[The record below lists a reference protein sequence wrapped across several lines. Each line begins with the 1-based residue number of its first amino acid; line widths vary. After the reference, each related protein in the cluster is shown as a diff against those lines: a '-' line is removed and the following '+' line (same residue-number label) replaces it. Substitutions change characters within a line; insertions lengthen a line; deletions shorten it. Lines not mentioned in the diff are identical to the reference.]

1 MITGPVRKAPVPER
15 TQSMIDAAS
24 QLLVFAHVVEH
35 GSFSA
40 SARALGLTPSA
51 VSRQISRLEDRLGV
65 RLLTRSTRHIV
76 LTEAGRAFYE
86 RCAAI
91 AAEIDDA
98 EALVTSLGGEAR
110 GTLRV
115 NATVALAKSH
125 LLPMFP
131 EFLKRYPDIS
141 LRLELTD
148 RPVDMVEEEIDVAIR
163 FTEQVTDTSVVARRL
178 AANQRV
184 VCAAPG
190 YLEHH
195 GTPTEPEHLLDH
207 NCLRVSTVSRWND
220 WAFDGPGGR
229 RVLHV
234 SGNFEA
240 NSADAV
246 YHAALAG
253 LGVARLSTYL
263 VSGDLKAGRL
273 VHLLPGY
280 VHEEADIL
288 AIYPERKN
296 LPAKVRVF
304 VDFLAER
311 FGPVPP
317 WEQPEA
323 A

>member
-1 MITGPVRKAPVPER
+1 
-15 TQSMIDAAS
+15 MIDAAS

-51 VSRQISRLEDRLGV
+51 VSRQVSRLEDRLGV
-65 RLLTRSTRHIV
+65 RLLTRSTRQIV

-91 AAEIDDA
+91 AADIDDA

-184 VCAAPG
+184 VCAAPS
-190 YLEHH
+190 YLEQH
-195 GTPTEPEHLLDH
+195 GTPTEPEDLLSH

-220 WAFDGPGGR
+220 WSFVGPGGR

-234 SGNFEA
+234 TGNFEA

-253 LGVARLSTYL
+253 LGIARLSTYL
-263 VSGDLKAGRL
+263 VAGDLEEGRL

-304 VDFLAER
+304 IDFLAER

-317 WEQPEA
+317 WEQPA
-323 A
+323 AA